1 MSITKE
7 VEAEVQRLHY
17 GEHWKVGTIAAQLNI
32 HPDVV
37 RRVLGLMDRPGRPA
51 VARPSVVEPFTEFIT
66 QTLKQYP
73 KLRATR
79 LYDMLHER
87 GFNGSLRTLREYVS
101 TVRPEPATEAFL
113 RLETLAGEQAQVDW
127 AHVGRVGLH
136 GAARSLWVFVIVLSH
151 SRAIWAEL
159 VYDLSVESLCRSLVR
174 ASSYFGGV
182 TRQWLFDNPKT
193 VVIERYGD
201 AVRFHPTL
209 LGLCAHL
216 RVQPRLCAVA
226 RPEHKGRVERS
237 IRYLRDRF
245 FAGRNIHTIEQGNE
259 ELLAFLDGIAQ
270 QRPHPRLQGRT
281 VAEVYAE
288 ERERLLSLPDPL
300 PPTEYARPVV
310 IDKTAFARF
319 DTNDY
324 SVPPSF
330 VGQTLTLAAD
340 DRVVRLLDGENE
352 VARHVRTYGRR
363 QVVEDPAHRAAL
375 LERRRIGRDLR
386 GRDRLRAICPAV
398 DKLMANCVTEGRLV
412 GPSIYRLT
420 KLLDAYGDAV
430 FAEAVADVVARD
442 LHDLGAVEVAC
453 EKRRRHRHLPVPVNV
468 DIPRHIPDRDV
479 VPHDLENYDEP

>member
-17 GEHWKVGTIAAQLNI
+17 GEHWPVGTIAAQLNV
-32 HPDVV
+32 HRDVV
-37 RRVLGLMDRPGRPA
+37 KRVLGLMPSIDGATQR
-51 VARPSVVEPFTEFIT
+51 RPSVVQPYEEFIS

-73 KLRATR
+73 TLRATR
-79 LYDMLHER
+79 LYDMLSER
-87 GFNGSLRTLREYVS
+87 GYTGSLRTLREYVS
-101 TVRPEPATEAFL
+101 HVRPERTSEAFL
-113 RLETLAGEQAQVDW
+113 RLETMVGEQAQIDW
-127 AHVGRVGLH
+127 AHIGRVSVDG
-136 GAARSLWVFVIVLSH
+136 GERSLWVFVIVLSY
-151 SRAIWAEL
+151 SRAIWGEL

-174 ASSYFGGV
+174 ASAYFGGV

-237 IRYLRDRF
+237 IRYLRERF
-245 FAGRNIHTIEQGNE
+245 FAGRRLANTEHGNQ

-270 QRPHPRLQGRT
+270 QRPHPRQPGRT
-281 VAEVYAE
+281 VGEVLAE
-288 ERERLLSLPDPL
+288 ERGRLLSLPDPL

-310 IDKTAFARF
+310 VDKTAYARF

-324 SVPPSF
+324 SVPPGF

-340 DRVVRLLDGENE
+340 DRVVRLLDGDAE
-352 VARHVRTYGRR
+352 VARHARSYGRR
-363 QVVEDPAHRAAL
+363 QVVEDPTHRAAL
-375 LERRRIGRDLR
+375 IERRRIGRDLR
-386 GRDRLRAICPAV
+386 GRDRLRAVCPAV
-398 DKLMANCVTEGRLV
+398 DQLMATCVTEGRLV
-412 GPSIYRLT
+412 GPSIYRLG
-420 KLLDAYGDAV
+420 KLLDAYGEAV
-430 FAEAVADVVARD
+430 FAEAVGDVVARD
-442 LHDLGAVEVAC
+442 IRDLGAVEVAC
-453 EKRRRHRHLPVPVNV
+453 EKRRRHRNLPVPLNV
-468 DIPRHIPDRDV
+468 DIPSHIPDRDV